1 MRWTNCP
8 IPMEAE
14 SPSPLTPKVSRL
26 RLASMAPVAR
36 DGIRPCTELKLCER
50 LMKYAGL
57 FDEHP
62 MPLSLAT
69 RSGWMPISYMAS
81 MMRSDIALCP
91 QPAQSVVLPPLYS
104 ITDSPM
110 RLILGAGVLGVV
122 AILLA
127 LHGHNLVGYGAR
139 IKRQPVNVTDAAQAC
154 NQLRPDVE
162 LQQAQ
167 HLRITVLLDNV
178 HALVLLDERVHFAG
192 EGVSAQAQV
201 VGLEVVFLLQL
212 VAALDECPVRCS
224 VGDDADF
231 RLARGNHFRPRNE
244 GARRFKLP
252 IDALHVAL
260 EVVGPFAVL
269 RLFVVAAA
277 AREVRGRRMI
287 GPGQRAP
294 ADSI

>member
-8 IPMEAE
+8 IPIEAE

-26 RLASMAPVAR
+26 RLASMAPVAK

-127 LHGHNLVGYGAR
+127 LHGHNFVGYGAR
-139 IKRQPVNVTDAAQAC
+139 VERQAVNVADAAQPGY
-154 NQLRPDVE
+154 QLRPN
-162 LQQAQ
+162 
-167 HLRITVLLDNV
+167 I
-178 HALVLLDERVHFAG
+178 VLLDEFVHFAG
-192 EGVSAQAQV
+192 EGVSTQAQV

-212 VAALDECPVRCS
+212 VAALDNRPMRCS

-252 IDALHVAL
+252 IDAFHVAF

-269 RLFVVAAA
+269 RF
-277 AREVRGRRMI
+277 
-287 GPGQRAP
+287 
-294 ADSI
+294 